1 MLETFRN
8 LGRLT
13 ELAMVLVHHGFA
25 DLVER
30 LELPFTRGTGAKSG
44 GEQLAKRYGVYP
56 RLRMVAEEMGPTFV
70 KLGQLLSQRPDLLP
84 PELILELR
92 KLQDSVTP
100 LDFAKIKQ
108 EVEDSLERPLG
119 EVFSQFDEKC
129 LASASLAQV
138 HRAVLA
144 KDGSEVAVKVR
155 KPGIGRTIRA
165 DMELMTTLA
174 RLLDKELE
182 AVAPYALPALVAEMD
197 RSLHQ
202 ELDFALEAKHMRT
215 ARANLAPDAKVVV
228 PQPVMELCSPGLLVM
243 DLVEGATLDKAEL
256 SPEQKK
262 QLAQDLT
269 EMMLDQVLLK
279 GFFHGDPH
287 PGNLM
292 VTTDPGGEPRLAVL
306 DWGLVG
312 RLSDQDRYI
321 LCDLLI
327 ATLQGDAP
335 GVVRAWTDAGVVPP
349 GGSDPSLEQDVS
361 ELLEDMSHDGG
372 APIDTGQLILDMMEI
387 MRQHH
392 LRVPMQYA
400 LADKALLE
408 LEGVGRALDPDYHPV
423 EATRPYV
430 WRLYFE
436 RWRPDTM
443 AKRLLAHLNDGF
455 RFFQALPR
463 RLDAVVTQ
471 LEKGE
476 LNLQIKHQGLVPLT
490 RAVQEGASRVTVG
503 LVVAALI
510 LGSSMIVTTGV
521 EPKIFGLPLLGV
533 MGYFISGIIGLWLVW
548 SILRSRGG
556 KF

>member
-1 MLETFRN
+1 MLDSFRN

-30 LELPFTRGTGAKSG
+30 LELPFTKGSGARGG

-84 PELILELR
+84 PGLILELR

-100 LDFAKIKQ
+100 LDFSQIKEQ
-108 EVEDSLERPLG
+108 VEEALERPLA
-119 EVFSQFDEKC
+119 EVFSEFDTKC

-138 HRAVLA
+138 HRAVRA
-144 KDGSEVAVKVR
+144 EDGSEVAVKVR

-165 DMELMTTLA
+165 DMELMATLA
-174 RLLDKELE
+174 RLLDKEVE

-197 RSLHQ
+197 RSLRQ

-215 ARANLAPDAKVVV
+215 ARANLPGGGKVVV
-228 PQPVMELCSPGLLVM
+228 PRPVMELCSPQLLVM
-243 DLVEGATLDKAEL
+243 ELIKGQPLTKAEL

-262 QLAQDLT
+262 RLSQDLT
-269 EMMLDQVLLK
+269 ELMLDQVLLK

-292 VTTDPGGEPRLAVL
+292 VTPGPDGAPRLAVL

-321 LCDLLI
+321 LCDLLM

-349 GGSDPSLEQDVS
+349 GGGDASLEHDVS
-361 ELLEDMSHDGG
+361 ELLEDMRHADGQ
-372 APIDTGQLILDMMEI
+372 PIDTGKLILDMMEI

-436 RWRPDTM
+436 RWRPDAM

-455 RFFQALPR
+455 RFFQSLPR
-463 RLDAVVTQ
+463 RLDTVVSQ

-490 RAVQEGASRVTVG
+490 QAVQEGASRVTVG
-503 LVVAALI
+503 LIVAALI

-521 EPKIFGLPLLGV
+521 EPKVFGLPLLGV
-533 MGYFISGIIGLWLVW
+533 VGYFISGIIGLWLVW

-556 KF
+556 RF